1 MQTDTPVE
9 VRIHD
14 LARGGAGVG
23 RLSTGE
29 IIFVPFTAPGD
40 LVRVRVV
47 ERKKSYVHGELIEV
61 LEASPDR
68 VVAPCSAFG
77 RCGGCSWQHIPYP
90 LQFETKVK
98 GLHSALARAGVQNPS
113 VPLDLLPAGETYHYR
128 NRIQIRG
135 NPSTREAGFYRPG
148 SHSLVPVSECAIAD
162 PKINSALGK
171 LLEEGFARFNEPF
184 KLEISK
190 KSDGG
195 IRADWNER
203 HAATGFQQINDRQ
216 NRLLQEWVKTH
227 AGSGDLLLD
236 LYGGNGNLSLPLI
249 EDFKRI
255 VCIDSG
261 ATEQEAPAPH
271 FSFVRKSIQA
281 WSGTDDANETAG
293 PAVAL
298 LDPPREGIGELFPKL
313 EARLSAL
320 GVSRVILVGCDV
332 DAFARDTSRFISARY
347 RLARLGALDLFP
359 QTPHLES
366 LALFLK

>member
-1 MQTDTPVE
+1 MQIE

-23 RLSTGE
+23 RLPTGE

-61 LEASPDR
+61 LEASPSR
-68 VVAPCSAFG
+68 VAPPCPAFG

-98 GLHSALARAGVQNPS
+98 GLHSALGRAGIRNPD
-113 VPLDLLPAGETYHYR
+113 VPLDLLPAEETYHYR

-135 NPSTREAGFYRPG
+135 NPATREAGFYRPG
-148 SHSLVPVSECAIAD
+148 SHSLVPVSECTIAD

-171 LLEEGFARFNEPF
+171 LLEEGFARFTEPF
-184 KLEISK
+184 KLEISL
-190 KSDGG
+190 KSNGE
-195 IRADWNER
+195 IQTDWNER
-203 HAATGFQQINDRQ
+203 HAAAGFQQINDRQ

-227 AGSGDLLLD
+227 SGSGDLLLD

-249 EDFKRI
+249 RDFKRI
-255 VCIDSG
+255 VCVDSG
-261 ATEQEAPAPH
+261 APETEAPAPH

-281 WSGTDDANETAG
+281 WSGMDEATPPSG

-320 GVSRVILVGCDV
+320 GVSRIILVGCDV
-332 DAFARDTSRFISARY
+332 DSFARDSSRFLAARY